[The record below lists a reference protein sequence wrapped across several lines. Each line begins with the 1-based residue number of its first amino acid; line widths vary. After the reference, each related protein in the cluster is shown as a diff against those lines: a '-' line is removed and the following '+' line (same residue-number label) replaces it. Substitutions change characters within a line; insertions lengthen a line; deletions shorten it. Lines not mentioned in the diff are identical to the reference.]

1 MAFSRKQ
8 FMKTLGLGALGMT
21 LPAKWGAAQT
31 KVEAAVAGAKALKI
45 KDVEIYYFDID
56 LVEPF
61 TISLGTVTSTNG
73 VLVRVLTDAGIVGLG
88 ESCPF
93 QPITGETQE
102 TNIAAARSMR
112 EMLKGKDPLAIEA
125 ANKTFGAFIHSN
137 PSMVAAYDMAL
148 YDILGKVAGLP
159 VFRLLGGDKTTFE
172 TDVTTGID
180 TREKMVKSA
189 KDHVAAGFK
198 TLKVKMGHDP
208 DDDIAN
214 LRAIREAVGDGIG
227 LRVDANQ
234 GYTVPQAIYAL
245 KGVAPLRIQFCEQPV
260 VLSDTSGLRQV
271 REESPIPIMA
281 DEALFS
287 PTDAVRLIKAD
298 ACDFFNI
305 KLMKAGGMT
314 NSLKIATI
322 AEAAN
327 IRCMLGCMNETRL
340 ALTAAAHV
348 HAATRNIVYA
358 DLDGYFSHV
367 VDPIVGGMTVKG
379 GMITLPEK
387 PGLGA
392 DVDPAY
398 LKKLK
403 RA

>member
-8 FMKTLGLGALGMT
+8 FMKTMGLGALGMT

-125 ANKTFGAFIHSN
+125 ANKTFGTFVHSN

-148 YDILGKVAGLP
+148 YDILGKAAGLP

-180 TREKMVKSA
+180 TLEKMVKSA
-189 KDHVAAGFK
+189 KDHVAA
-198 TLKVKMGHDP
+198 
-208 DDDIAN
+208 
-214 LRAIREAVGDGIG
+214 RASR
-227 LRVDANQ
+227 
-234 GYTVPQAIYAL
+234 P
-245 KGVAPLRIQFCEQPV
+245 
-260 VLSDTSGLRQV
+260 
-271 REESPIPIMA
+271 
-281 DEALFS
+281 
-287 PTDAVRLIKAD
+287 
-298 ACDFFNI
+298 
-305 KLMKAGGMT
+305 
-314 NSLKIATI
+314 
-322 AEAAN
+322 
-327 IRCMLGCMNETRL
+327 
-340 ALTAAAHV
+340 
-348 HAATRNIVYA
+348 
-358 DLDGYFSHV
+358 
-367 VDPIVGGMTVKG
+367 
-379 GMITLPEK
+379 
-387 PGLGA
+387 
-392 DVDPAY
+392 
-398 LKKLK
+398 
-403 RA
+403 